1 MQCNRSKSGY
11 LSFVTQT
18 GGIHMADEEQ
28 GPEEHPSVND
38 PDGGSDAPGVP
49 NTRTDEEGKPV
60 LTEH

>member
-1 MQCNRSKSGY
+1 
-11 LSFVTQT
+11 
-18 GGIHMADEEQ
+18 MADEEQ